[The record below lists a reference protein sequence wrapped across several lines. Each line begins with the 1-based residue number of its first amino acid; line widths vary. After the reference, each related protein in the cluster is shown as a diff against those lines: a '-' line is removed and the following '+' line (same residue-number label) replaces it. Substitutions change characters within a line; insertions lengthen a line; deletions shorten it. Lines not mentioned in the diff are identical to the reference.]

1 MDRTSRILQDLYDS
15 EINFTIAAF
24 WNGGFQINLG
34 LGDEVNGFDAEGEAD
49 NIVDAV
55 EWLRVEAIEKYPESV
70 LQKLIDDDLTC
81 SAGATTTM
89 VVYCAHNCD
98 TEFETEV
105 EELECGAG
113 QIVCLECDGSGRCL
127 FPPEMV
133 GGELACVDC
142 KGTGRQLVS
151 I

>member
-1 MDRTSRILQDLYDS
+1 M
-15 EINFTIAAF
+15 
-24 WNGGFQINLG
+24 
-34 LGDEVNGFDAEGEAD
+34 
-49 NIVDAV
+49 
-55 EWLRVEAIEKYPESV
+55 
-70 LQKLIDDDLTC
+70 QKLIDDDLTC

-142 KGTGRQLVS
+142 KGMGRQLVS

>member
-1 MDRTSRILQDLYDS
+1 MMETTEVNMKVEDRSELIGALASYDS
-15 EINFTIAAF
+15 ADDEGGSAIADGPAPVASM
-24 WNGGFQINLG
+24 L
-34 LGDEVNGFDAEGEAD
+34 
-49 NIVDAV
+49 
-55 EWLRVEAIEKYPESV
+55 
-70 LQKLIDDDLTC
+70 
-81 SAGATTTM
+81 
-89 VVYCAHNCD
+89 VYCAHNCN